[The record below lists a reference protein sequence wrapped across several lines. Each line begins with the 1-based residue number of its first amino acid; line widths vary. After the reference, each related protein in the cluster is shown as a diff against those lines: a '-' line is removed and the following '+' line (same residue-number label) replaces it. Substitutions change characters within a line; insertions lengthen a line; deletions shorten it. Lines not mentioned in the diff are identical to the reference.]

1 MGGYDKE
8 WRVICCLI
16 VPMTSEI
23 EEINIIMV
31 VDKNEKN
38 VLMAVKIKNIK
49 AEKKRKTLRFEE
61 IFPAL
66 ITKNNPSAI
75 LER

>member
-1 MGGYDKE
+1 M
-8 WRVICCLI
+8 I

-31 VDKNEKN
+31 VDENEKN

-49 AEKKRKTLRFEE
+49 AEKKRRMLRFEE
-61 IFPAL
+61 IFSAL